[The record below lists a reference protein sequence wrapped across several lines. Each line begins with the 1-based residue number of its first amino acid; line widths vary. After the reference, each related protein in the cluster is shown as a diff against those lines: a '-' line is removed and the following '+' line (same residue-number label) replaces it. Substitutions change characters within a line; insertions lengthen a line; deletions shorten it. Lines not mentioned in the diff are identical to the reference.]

1 MSIFK
6 VCTART
12 TYVSTTRGECLRIG
26 IIGAATDV
34 QCKAVAREAAAL
46 GADTLFIE
54 YDALDRGWPLSM
66 LDGRT
71 FYLGEEVDDV
81 QGFYLRYIPAP
92 YAPSM
97 ERDGELVLY
106 EDWFTTFMHTRE
118 RASYFVAW
126 LLQLAHR
133 GATLVNA
140 PHAASVMQYKPFQ
153 LHALRSVGAR
163 VPRTLISNDP
173 AAIRAFH
180 AEVKDVIFKPIMGG
194 AITRVLDEEALE
206 RLEDVT
212 ASPVIFQERAPGED
226 LRIMLVGEEIVSSV
240 AIDTPEQ
247 HLDFR
252 ADPVYSGGEASYR
265 EVRLPESVQR
275 FCREAARACG
285 LTFAGIDIKHQGDE
299 WVFLELNSS
308 PIYLDVELK
317 LGHPISHAIAR
328 RVVEGARGQK

>member
-1 MSIFK
+1 M
-6 VCTART
+6 
-12 TYVSTTRGECLRIG
+12 RIG
-26 IIGAATDV
+26 IFGEAKDM
-34 QCKAVAREAAAL
+34 QCAAVAREAAAL
-46 GADTLFIE
+46 GADTVFLE
-54 YDALDRGWPLSM
+54 SNALERGLPLSM

-71 FYLGEEVDDV
+71 FYRGEQVDDLR
-81 QGFYLRYIPAP
+81 GFYLRHIPAP
-92 YAPSM
+92 YAPAV

-118 RASYFVAW
+118 RATYFLAW

-133 GATLVNA
+133 GATLVNG

-153 LHALRSVGAR
+153 LHALRSLGAR

-194 AITRVLDEEALE
+194 AITRTLDDEALG

-212 ASPVIFQERAPGED
+212 ASPVIFQERVGGED
-226 LRIMLVGEEIVSSV
+226 LRIMLVGDEVVSSV
-240 AIDTPEQ
+240 AIETPSQ

-252 ADPVYSGGEASYR
+252 ADPVYSGGEATYR
-265 EVRLPESVQR
+265 EVRLPEPVQR

-285 LTFAGIDIKHQGDE
+285 LTFAGIDIKHEGDD

-308 PIYLDVELK
+308 PIYMDVELK
-317 LGHPISHAIAR
+317 LGHPISRALAR
-328 RVVEGARGQK
+328 RVVEAGTWPAQK

>member
-1 MSIFK
+1 MCPFPEGS
-6 VCTART
+6 A
-12 TYVSTTRGECLRIG
+12 LRIG
-26 IIGAATDV
+26 IFGGAEDV

-54 YDALDRGWPLSM
+54 PDALDRGVPLSM

-71 FYLGEEVDDV
+71 FYRDEPVDDV
-81 QGFYLRYIPAP
+81 RGFYLRAIPAP
-92 YAPSM
+92 YVPAL
-97 ERDGELVLY
+97 ERDDELVLY

-118 RASYFVAW
+118 RSSYFVAW

-140 PHAASVMQYKPFQ
+140 PHAASVLQYKPFQ
-153 LHALRSVGAR
+153 LHALRSLGAR

-180 AEVKDVIFKPIMGG
+180 AEVKDVIYKPIMGG
-194 AITRVLDEEALE
+194 AITRVMDAEALE

-226 LRIMLVGEEIVSSV
+226 LRIMVVGEEIVSAV
-240 AIDTPEQ
+240 AIETPEQ

-252 ADPVYSGGEASYR
+252 ADPVYSEGGASYR
-265 EVRLPESVQR
+265 EVDLPEPVRR

-285 LTFAGIDIKHQGDE
+285 LTFAGIDIKHQGDA

-317 LGHPISHAIAR
+317 RGHPISRAIAR
-328 RVVEGARGQK
+328 HVVEGARGQK

>member
-1 MSIFK
+1 MCPFPGGS
-6 VCTART
+6 A
-12 TYVSTTRGECLRIG
+12 LRIG
-26 IIGAATDV
+26 IFGGAADV

-54 YDALDRGWPLSM
+54 PDALDRGVPLSM

-71 FYLGEEVDDV
+71 FYRGEPVDDV
-81 QGFYLRYIPAP
+81 RGFYLRSIPAP
-92 YAPSM
+92 YVPSL
-97 ERDGELVLY
+97 ERDDELVLY

-118 RASYFVAW
+118 RASYFVSW

-133 GATLVNA
+133 GVTLVNA

-153 LHALRSVGAR
+153 LHALRSLGAR

-194 AITRVLDEEALE
+194 ALTRVLDDEALE
-206 RLEDVT
+206 RLGDVT

-226 LRIMLVGEEIVSSV
+226 LRVMLVGEEIVSAV

-252 ADPVYSGGEASYR
+252 EDPIYSGGGASYR
-265 EVRLPESVQR
+265 EVKLPEPIQR

-285 LTFAGIDIKHQGDE
+285 LTFAGIDIKHQGEE

-317 LGHPISHAIAR
+317 RGHPISRAIAR

>member
-1 MSIFK
+1 
-6 VCTART
+6 
-12 TYVSTTRGECLRIG
+12 LRIG
-26 IIGAATDV
+26 IFGEATDV
-34 QCKAVAREAAAL
+34 QCAAVAREAAAL
-46 GADTLFIE
+46 GADTLFLE
-54 YDALDRGWPLSM
+54 PNALDRGLPLSM

-71 FYLGEEVDDV
+71 FYRGEQVDDLR
-81 QGFYLRYIPAP
+81 GFYLRHIPAP
-92 YAPSM
+92 YAPAV

-106 EDWFTTFMHTRE
+106 EDWFTTFMHSRE
-118 RASYFVAW
+118 RATYFIAW

-133 GATLVNA
+133 GATLVNG

-153 LHALRSVGAR
+153 LHVLRGLGAR

-194 AITRVLDEEALE
+194 AITRTLDDEALG

-212 ASPVIFQERAPGED
+212 ASPVIFQERVGGED
-226 LRIMLVGEEIVSSV
+226 LRIMLVGEELVSSV
-240 AIDTPEQ
+240 AIETPAR

-252 ADPVYSGGEASYR
+252 ADPVYSGGEATYR
-265 EVRLPESVQR
+265 EVRLPEPVQR

-285 LTFAGIDIKHQGDE
+285 LTFAGIDIKHEGDD

-317 LGHPISHAIAR
+317 LGHPISRAIAR
-328 RVVEGARGQK
+328 RVVEAGTWPAQK